1 MNHDVERSSNA
12 VLDETRF
19 AGGSLPP
26 MTGGSQR
33 SFLRREESIEMRYL
47 EHDSPSEEKN
57 SGCVLANLLSQSLA
71 LYVELE
77 KTHWHLRLN
86 PAGDAVNFEAEGP
99 TEIARQVCAI
109 SLRLIASIS
118 RLQRVLDPNFSP
130 ECAALFAAVEEKV
143 AENCELA
150 SETLVFQ
157 GPSRVERTFRDA
169 RLSS

>member
-1 MNHDVERSSNA
+1 MALSAHFGKA
-12 VLDETRF
+12 
-19 AGGSLPP
+19 
-26 MTGGSQR
+26 
-33 SFLRREESIEMRYL
+33 IKMRYL

-86 PAGDAVNFEAEGP
+86 PAGEAVNFESEGP
-99 TEIARQVCAI
+99 TEIAREVCTI

-118 RLQRVLDPNFSP
+118 RLQRVLEPNFSP

-150 SETLVFQ
+150 SQRQYDPSERIAPLVFP
-157 GPSRVERTFRDA
+157 GPSRVEHTFRDT
-169 RLSS
+169 RLPENPKAY